1 MYLLLSLSII
11 GKTVD
16 KVKEDVQNVG
26 SVQQMN
32 APAFFILN
40 WRIMM
45 DKELAILEEIHSNN
59 SISQREV
66 SERTGLSLG
75 SVNLLLKKMAKEG
88 LVKMEQIPAN
98 RVAYM
103 LTPKG
108 MLEKANKTYSYI
120 TKHYAYIEEQRVAM
134 ESALKKILEQQE
146 KIQVLLFND
155 GASEIVK
162 LAINGLEKEEK
173 EKIIQI
179 EEKSQERLEKDLL
192 LIVAREDERELSNYR
207 VVNLL
212 KIM

>member
-1 MYLLLSLSII
+1 
-11 GKTVD
+11 
-16 KVKEDVQNVG
+16 
-26 SVQQMN
+26 
-32 APAFFILN
+32 
-40 WRIMM
+40 M
-45 DKELAILEEIHSNN
+45 DKELAILEEIHNNN

-98 RVAYM
+98 RVVYM

-108 MLEKANKTYSYI
+108 MLEKAGKTYSYI
-120 TKHYAYIEEQRVAM
+120 TKHYAYIEEQRLAM
-134 ESALKKILEQQE
+134 EKALKRILEE
-146 KIQVLLFND
+146 EDIIQVLLSND
-155 GASEIVK
+155 GASEILK

-173 EKIIQI
+173 EKIIML
-179 EEKSQERLEKDLL
+179 EEKERLSKNLML
-192 LIVAREDERELSNYR
+192 VVAKEDEKELSDYR

>member
-1 MYLLLSLSII
+1 
-11 GKTVD
+11 
-16 KVKEDVQNVG
+16 
-26 SVQQMN
+26 
-32 APAFFILN
+32 
-40 WRIMM
+40 M

-66 SERTGLSLG
+66 SERTGISLG
-75 SVNLLLKKMAKEG
+75 SVNILLKKMAKEG

-98 RVAYM
+98 RVVYM

-108 MLEKANKTYSYI
+108 MLEKASKTYSYI

-134 ESALKKILEQQE
+134 ESALRKILEKE
-146 KIQVLLFND
+146 KKFQVLLSND
-155 GASEIVK
+155 GASEILK

-179 EEKSQERLEKDLL
+179 EENNYEVLKNDLL
-192 LIVAREDERELSNYR
+192 LIVAKEDEKELSNYR